1 MQTFSKV
8 NNAKFRIPLSTIPTY
23 DGGRTLVDRL
33 VRLFGVKN
41 RLELA
46 TLLGITSG
54 TIATWQ
60 TRNSTPYELLIRIHL
75 ATGVPMEY
83 LCFSSEDDIPD
94 VMKFAKS
101 KVPEYKDG
109 SVTVAAENHLLPA
122 VKIFAIENGV
132 LAFESKF
139 SVDNSFIKYFG
150 ISLENDFAVRD
161 SGHIKF
167 INSNEKVVTK
177 GSYLFSVNNNYQIGE
192 LRQLP
197 DGQTYFYDEGEKY
210 QINEETT
217 KIHGKVV
224 SILESI

>member
-1 MQTFSKV
+1 MRTFSKI
-8 NNAKFRIPLSTIPTY
+8 NNAKFRIPLSTLPTY

-33 VRLFGVKN
+33 VRLFGVRN

-60 TRNSTPYELLIRIHL
+60 TRDSTPYELLIRIHL

-94 VMKFAKS
+94 VMKFAES
-101 KVPEYKDG
+101 KVPDFKDG
-109 SVTVAAENHLLPA
+109 AVKVATETYALPT
-122 VKIFAIENGV
+122 VKIFAIENGL
-132 LAFESKF
+132 LASVSGF
-139 SVDNSFIKYFG
+139 SVDNSFLKCFG
-150 ISLENDFAVRD
+150 ISLENDFAIRD
-161 SGHIKF
+161 NGHIKF

-177 GSYLFSVNNNYQIGE
+177 GSYLFSVNDNYQIGE

-197 DGQTYFYDEGEKY
+197 DGKTYFYDEGEKF
-210 QINEETT
+210 QINEDTT
-217 KIHGKVV
+217 QIHGKVV
-224 SILESI
+224 SILESV